1 MSRTFH
7 HGERRIR
14 VKAIRRNPPDAR
26 GMARALIGL
35 ALAQIEADAQAE
47 LEALKKKEGAKETKP
62 RRSTKVD
69 PDKS

>member
-47 LEALKKKEGAKETKP
+47 LEALKKKEKAKDAKP
-62 RRSTKVD
+62 RSSTKGESD
-69 PDKS
+69 QS

>member
-14 VKAIRRNPPDAR
+14 VKAIRRDPQDAR

-35 ALAQIEADAQAE
+35 ALAQIEVDAQAE
-47 LEALKKKEGAKETKP
+47 LEALKKDEAKLPKSRCPTKKGNGHP
-62 RRSTKVD
+62 S
-69 PDKS
+69 